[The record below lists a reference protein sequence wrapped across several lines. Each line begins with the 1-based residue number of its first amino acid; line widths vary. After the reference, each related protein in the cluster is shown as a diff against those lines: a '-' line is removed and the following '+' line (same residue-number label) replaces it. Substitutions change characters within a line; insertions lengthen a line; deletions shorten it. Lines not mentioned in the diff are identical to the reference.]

1 METRN
6 ITVPETAEY
15 IEGLYHQPNAALM
28 AFRKESDKA
37 MVPILLKETEALLQQ
52 LIQLRKPKHILEIGT
67 AVGYGATCF
76 ATWAPD
82 ADVTTIEYSPEMVE
96 AARKNIED
104 RGLTDRITVWEGD
117 ARQVLAQ
124 IAAERTKPEDWFD
137 FIFIDAGK
145 GHYPEFWGLSL
156 PMMAK
161 HCIVASDNVLFK
173 GLTASDVFEAEG
185 KKKRKHRTIVRR
197 LRKYLDY
204 LSHAEGMVT
213 SVLAVGDGLAVTT
226 VGDPELVRSQWNLE
240 RLMESEHE

>member
-1 METRN
+1 S
-6 ITVPETAEY
+6 
-15 IEGLYHQPNAALM
+15 
-28 AFRKESDKA
+28 K
-37 MVPILLKETEALLQQ
+37 
-52 LIQLRKPKHILEIGT
+52 
-67 AVGYGATCF
+67 
-76 ATWAPD
+76 
-82 ADVTTIEYSPEMVE
+82 ADVKIGGTFSSPKVSLDVKAAAEEAVKNALNQGIEKLTGDKSVGEAISKQADKLRAEAKSAGDKLVE
-96 AARKNIED
+96 AARKEGDKMVEQAKNNIEAQ
-104 RGLTDRITVWEGD
+104 GLADRITVLEGD

-161 HCIVASDNVLFK
+161 DCIVASDNVLFK